1 MAASV
6 IVDAGFL
13 VALLSGR
20 DVNHGWAA
28 AQAARLPPPRTTC
41 EASVAEA
48 FRLVG
53 AAGARGLPAP
63 AGAPRRAR
71 GLRGLLERRAA
82 TCAFQASK
90 EIAPLL
96 KMMAK
101 YATMSFE
108 DACLVRMTETMADP
122 VVLTTD
128 TELRNYRRL
137 GRKTVP
143 CVTPGQTADRLAEEA
158 AGRRES
164 DPKGKADLSAIPTGS
179 T

>member
-13 VALLSGR
+13 VALLSGG
-20 DVNHGWAA
+20 DTNHDWAA
-28 AQAARLPPPRTTC
+28 AQAARLPPPWTTC

-48 FRLVG
+48 FRLLG
-53 AAGARGLPAP
+53 PAGARGL
-63 AGAPRRAR
+63 RA
-71 GLRGLLERRAA
+71 LLERRAA
-82 TCAFQASK
+82 TCTFQAGK

-128 TELRNYRRL
+128 AELRTYRRL

-143 CVTPGQTADRLAEEA
+143 CLTPGQTAERHPEETADRRA
-158 AGRRES
+158 S
-164 DPKGKADLSAIPTGS
+164 DQKGKADLDDILQDVTRIFRD
-179 T
+179 

>member
-13 VALLSGR
+13 VALLSSR
-20 DVNHGWAA
+20 DVNHDWAA
-28 AQAARLPPPRTTC
+28 AQAVRLPPPWSTC

-48 FRLVG
+48 FRLLG
-53 AAGARGLPAP
+53 PGGARGL
-63 AGAPRRAR
+63 RA
-71 GLRGLLERRAA
+71 LLERRAA
-82 TCAFQASK
+82 TCAFQAGK

-128 TELRNYRRL
+128 PELRSYRRL

-143 CVTPGQTADRLAEEA
+143 CLTPGQTLERRTEEPTS
-158 AGRRES
+158 RRTGEQ
-164 DPKGKADLSAIPTGS
+164 KGNADLDDILQDVTRIFRD
-179 T
+179 

>member
-13 VALLSGR
+13 VALLSSR
-20 DVNHGWAA
+20 DVNHDWAA
-28 AQAARLPPPRTTC
+28 AQAARLPPPWATC

-48 FRLVG
+48 FRLLG
-53 AAGARGLPAP
+53 PAGARGL
-63 AGAPRRAR
+63 RA
-71 GLRGLLERRAA
+71 LLERRAA
-82 TCAFQASK
+82 TCTFQAGK
-90 EIAPLL
+90 ETAPLL

-101 YATMSFE
+101 YDSMSFE

-128 TELRNYRRL
+128 AGLRSYRRF

-143 CVTPGQTADRLAEEA
+143 CVAPGQKADRPAEQT
-158 AGRRES
+158 AGRRQS
-164 DPKGKADLSAIPTGS
+164 DQKGKADLDNILQDVTRIFRD
-179 T
+179 

>member
-20 DVNHGWAA
+20 DANHGWAA
-28 AQAARLPPPRTTC
+28 AQAARLPPPWATC

-48 FRLVG
+48 FRLLG
-53 AAGARGLPAP
+53 P
-63 AGAPRRAR
+63 AGGR
-71 GLRGLLERRAA
+71 GLRALLERRAA
-82 TCAFQASK
+82 ICAFAAGK
-90 EIAPLL
+90 EIAHLL
-96 KMMAK
+96 KLMAK
-101 YATMSFE
+101 YDSMSFE

-128 TELRNYRRL
+128 AELRTYRRL

-143 CVTPGQTADRLAEEA
+143 CVTPGQTVERHAEDTA
-158 AGRRES
+158 SRRES
-164 DPKGKADLSAIPTGS
+164 DPKGKADLDDILQDVTRIFRD
-179 T
+179 

>member
-1 MAASV
+1 MASSV
-6 IVDAGFL
+6 VVDAGFL
-13 VALLSGR
+13 VALLSSR
-20 DVNHGWAA
+20 DLHHDWAA
-28 AQAARLPPPRTTC
+28 AQAARLPPPWATC
-41 EASVAEA
+41 EASVTEA
-48 FRLVG
+48 FRLAG
-53 AAGARGLPAP
+53 PRGARGL
-63 AGAPRRAR
+63 RA
-71 GLRGLLERRAA
+71 LLERRAA
-82 TCAFQASK
+82 TCAFQAGK

-96 KMMAK
+96 KLMAK
-101 YATMSFE
+101 YDSMSFE

-128 TELRNYRRL
+128 TELRSYRRL

-143 CVTPGQTADRLAEEA
+143 CVTPGQTAERLAEEA

>member
-13 VALLSGR
+13 VALLSSR
-20 DVNHGWAA
+20 DMHHGWAA
-28 AQAARLPPPRTTC
+28 AQAARLPPPWTTC
-41 EASVAEA
+41 EVSVAEA
-48 FRLVG
+48 FRLLG
-53 AAGARGLPAP
+53 PAGARGL
-63 AGAPRRAR
+63 RA
-71 GLRGLLERRAA
+71 LLERRAA

-90 EIAPLL
+90 EIVPLL

-101 YATMSFE
+101 YETISFE

-128 TELRNYRRL
+128 TELRSYRRL

-143 CVTPGQTADRLAEEA
+143 CVTPGQTAE
-158 AGRRES
+158 RRPEKAS
-164 DPKGKADLSAIPTGS
+164 DARDGDQKGKADLDDILQDVTRIFRD
-179 T
+179 